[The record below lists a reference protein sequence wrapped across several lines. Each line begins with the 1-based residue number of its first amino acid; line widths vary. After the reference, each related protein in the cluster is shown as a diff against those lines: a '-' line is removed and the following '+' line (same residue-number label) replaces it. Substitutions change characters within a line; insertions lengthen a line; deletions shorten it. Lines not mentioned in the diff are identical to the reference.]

1 VSAPLYFQSAGR
13 GDLKFWG
20 EDDGPIVVVWKVY
33 RNLSRSG
40 SRERWASQRIGG
52 FGAGREKKTK
62 SNARLKPTKMKSS
75 QTTVSK
81 QKPTQEK
88 GWIRKKAKGSQCAG
102 KRGGDRATSNAQ
114 WAKSMLRVRFTKIAI
129 MMRQTSKSDL
139 KESGW
144 SIRREKRM
152 SSAIERESLRMRLL
166 DGHRDRHVWRLRVS
180 GPSLVMVGDG
190 SDKRGNMGAGY
201 NNLRRKRKS
210 SSAK

>member
-1 VSAPLYFQSAGR
+1 
-13 GDLKFWG
+13 
-20 EDDGPIVVVWKVY
+20 
-33 RNLSRSG
+33 
-40 SRERWASQRIGG
+40 
-52 FGAGREKKTK
+52 
-62 SNARLKPTKMKSS
+62 
-75 QTTVSK
+75 
-81 QKPTQEK
+81 
-88 GWIRKKAKGSQCAG
+88 
-102 KRGGDRATSNAQ
+102 
-114 WAKSMLRVRFTKIAI
+114 MLRVRFTKIAI
-129 MMRQTSKSDL
+129 MMWQTSKSDL